1 MAGEK
6 IIGFI
11 LRATDKT
18 KQGLASASGSI
29 RQFTQRVARSSGGLG
44 GFMGKALTGGL
55 RMFGGMLGGIAGL
68 ARRAFRGMAVGV
80 AGVSAGLVMAMRRAQ
95 EFNKQIAQVATLTD
109 INVNDAKK
117 QVRGLAAEFGLAK
130 EELTKGLY
138 DAISAGIPKEN
149 AFEFLRTAAKT
160 AIAGATDT
168 ASAVDLLTT
177 TINAFG
183 LEASKAEQTADVLFS
198 AVRLGKTTIGEL
210 AASMAQAAPLAS
222 ASGISLE
229 EVAAAAA
236 SLTKQ
241 GVPTA
246 MAMTQIRAAIIAM
259 NRRLE
264 DGWSSTMTL
273 QEGMKKMSAMAG
285 GSARE
290 LTRLTGRVEGANA
303 ILAMTGRNADSA
315 ADDLRQVRNAAG
327 EMGNA
332 LSKVE
337 TEISLDKL
345 FAAIDNI
352 VRVAGSAALKL
363 LGPTIEL
370 AAGKIAEFAETLA
383 GIEEN
388 PKLKAIRDQIA
399 GITDALFAGGDE
411 AKKALSF
418 MGDMTKAVFLD
429 AASEMYNFLAPKLIE
444 LGKMMGKAT
453 LDAAK
458 GRTGDTAIRL
468 LGRSSNLGMRNEAAE
483 AWVRSRELVRESQ
496 VGSVDQLATDR
507 AASLMRRREAYGT
520 MGAGLSGRRA
530 DEERAARAAAYTQ
543 YTQGLIE
550 DAKTRRAGGM
560 AGLGSTEEVVSIA
573 KKASEAIAH
582 ARPQSSYGFLEH
594 ASAMGTEV
602 REWRGEDIA
611 KQQLDV
617 MKQIADN
624 TKGIGDSGI
633 AID

>member
-1 MAGEK
+1 MVGGN

-11 LRATDKT
+11 LKATDKT
-18 KQGLASASGSI
+18 KQGLASASSSI

-55 RMFGGMLGGIAGL
+55 RMFGGALRGIAGF
-68 ARRAFRGMAVGV
+68 ARRAFRSMAVGV

-109 INVNDAKK
+109 INIRDAKK

-149 AFEFLRTAAKT
+149 AFTFLRTAAKT

-183 LEASKAEQTADVLFS
+183 LEASKAESVADTLFS
-198 AVRLGKTTIGEL
+198 GVRLGKTTIGEL
-210 AASMAQAAPLAS
+210 ASSMAQAAPIAS

-229 EVAAAAA
+229 EVTAAAA

-246 MAMTQIRAAIIAM
+246 IAMTQIRAAIIAM

-290 LTRLTGRVEGANA
+290 LTKLTGRVEGANA

-315 ADDLRQVRNAAG
+315 ADDLRQVRTAAG

-337 TEISLDKL
+337 TEISLDKF
-345 FAAIDNI
+345 FASIDNI

-399 GITDALFAGGDE
+399 GITDALFMGGDD
-411 AKKALSF
+411 AKEALSF
-418 MGDMTKAVFLD
+418 MGEMTKAVFLD
-429 AASEMYNFLAPKLIE
+429 AASAMYNFLAPKLLE
-444 LGKMMGKAT
+444 LGKMMGKAM
-453 LDAAK
+453 LNQSK
-458 GRTGDTAIRL
+458 GRAGDFALRHLSGVPGVKNPITEWLIGRRVAAREAAGGDTTSL
-468 LGRSSNLGMRNEAAE
+468 
-483 AWVRSRELVRESQ
+483 Q
-496 VGSVDQLATDR
+496 TDR
-507 AASLMRRREAYGT
+507 AASLLGRQRTFGER
-520 MGAGLSGRRA
+520 GAGVRTRRA
-530 DEERAARAAAYTQ
+530 DQEYAARANAYTQ

-550 DAKTRRAGGM
+550 DARTRRAGGM
-560 AGLGSTEEVVSIA
+560 IGLGAGEEAQAVSVA

-582 ARPQSSYGFLEH
+582 ARPESSFGFLEH

-611 KQQLDV
+611 KQQLETQ
-617 MKQIADN
+617 KRIAAATEAMVGTN
-624 TKGIGDSGI
+624 E
-633 AID
+633 AI